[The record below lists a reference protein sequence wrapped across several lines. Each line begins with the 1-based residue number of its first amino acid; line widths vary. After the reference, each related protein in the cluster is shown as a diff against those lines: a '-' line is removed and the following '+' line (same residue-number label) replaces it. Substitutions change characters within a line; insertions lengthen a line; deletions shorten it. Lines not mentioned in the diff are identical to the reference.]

1 MNYAIVG
8 AFVLVLGAA
17 FITGVLWLASGGAFQ
32 TKYDLYLAIMDE
44 SVAGLNLNAPVKYN
58 GVEVGKV
65 KSIKLDADNPE
76 QVRLLLAIAQGTP
89 VKVDT
94 IATLKSQGLTG
105 IAYVELDGGAR
116 DAAPLRAASEGE
128 YPVIRT
134 KPSLSARLE
143 NILTTVLAKV
153 DQLSTNISAVLSDE
167 NRIAFSRAL
176 NDIAVVTGT
185 IAARKGTIDESLAN
199 AARTVEN
206 SARISALINT
216 KIEPLMARI
225 DRSAAAVEKMGNETA
240 AASTSAGKTVA
251 SVGADVQRFTEST
264 LPDLERALN
273 ELSALSGS
281 LRRLSE
287 QARQNPSGIVSGP
300 SVVPNGPGET
310 NTRPKSP

>member
-8 AFVLVLGAA
+8 AFVLLLGAA
-17 FITGVLWLASGGAFQ
+17 LITGVLWLASGGAFQ
-32 TKYDLYLAIMDE
+32 TRYDLYLAIMDE
-44 SVAGLNLNAPVKYN
+44 SVAGLNLSAPVKYN
-58 GVEVGKV
+58 GVEVGNV
-65 KSIKLDADNPE
+65 KTIKLDADNPE
-76 QVRLLLAIAQGTP
+76 QVRLTLAIAQGTP
-89 VKVDT
+89 IKIDT
-94 IATLKSQGLTG
+94 IATLKTQGLTG

-116 DAAPLRAASEGE
+116 DAAPLRATVAGE

-153 DQLSTNISAVLSDE
+153 DTLSTNISAVLSDE
-167 NRIAFSRAL
+167 NRVAFSRSLA
-176 NDIAVVTGT
+176 DIAVFTRTV
-185 IAARKGTIDESLAN
+185 AARKETIDAGITS
-199 AARTVEN
+199 AARTFDN
-206 SARISALINT
+206 SASASAQIDAQ
-216 KIEPLMARI
+216 IAPLMARI
-225 DRSAAAVEKMGNETA
+225 GRSADALEKMGNETA

-273 ELSALSGS
+273 ELSALSAS

-287 QARQNPSGIVSGP
+287 QARQNPSAIVSGP

>member
-8 AFVLVLGAA
+8 AFVLVLGSALIA
-17 FITGVLWLASGGAFQ
+17 GVLWLASGGAFQ
-32 TKYDLYLAIMDE
+32 TRNDLYLAIMGE
-44 SVAGLNLNAPVKYN
+44 SVAGLSLNAPVKYS

-65 KSIKLDADNPE
+65 KSIKLDSDNPE

-89 VKVDT
+89 IKVDT
-94 IATLKSQGLTG
+94 IATLKTQGLTG

-116 DAAPLRAASEGE
+116 DAAPLTATVEGE

-143 NILTTVLAKV
+143 NILTNVLAKV
-153 DQLSTNISAVLSDE
+153 DTLSTNLRAVLSDE
-167 NRIAFSRAL
+167 NRIAFSRSLA
-176 NDIAVVTGT
+176 DIAVVTRT
-185 IAARKGTIDESLAN
+185 IAARKDSIDAGLAN
-199 AARTVEN
+199 AARTFDN
-206 SARISALINT
+206 SAKISAQLSAQ
-216 KIEPLMARI
+216 IEPLLIRI
-225 DRSAAAVEKMGNETA
+225 GRGADAIEKMGNETA
-240 AASTSAGKTVA
+240 AASASAGKTVA

-273 ELSALSGS
+273 ELSALSSS

-287 QARQNPSGIVSGP
+287 QARHNPSAIVSGP

-310 NTRPKSP
+310 NTRPKPK